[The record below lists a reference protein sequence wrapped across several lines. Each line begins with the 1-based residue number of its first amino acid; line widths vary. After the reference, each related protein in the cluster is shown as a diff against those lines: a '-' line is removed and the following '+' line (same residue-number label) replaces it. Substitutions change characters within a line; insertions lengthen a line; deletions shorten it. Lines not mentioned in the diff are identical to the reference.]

1 LPPVFYFFR
10 IFFYRY
16 LATVRTRKPFYGI
29 TFQKQAT
36 IFVLTISFL
45 SLKNSIKFLE
55 HLVSLLLLAYN
66 DGNKRRT
73 SAVANEKGRKHL
85 PPYVSYRTFRNF
97 IDRLQQRLP
106 SRIDRSYWGDLLS
119 GSTGTQL
126 MAALRFLKLIDAN
139 GKPTEQLKPL
149 VTARGAPRAQLLR
162 NVATQAYDFV
172 LDSSLDIES
181 ATYAQLEEVFHDAF
195 QLTDDVSRKCVKF
208 FIALSG
214 DAGLPLSP
222 FIIRR
227 TRSVRAVA
235 GAKTLPKKGIG
246 GTKRNALMP
255 QAADEIPDN
264 NSWHSKLLDKFPS
277 FDPSWNDDIKT
288 KWFDAF
294 DELLK
299 RGLTRG

>member
-1 LPPVFYFFR
+1 
-10 IFFYRY
+10 
-16 LATVRTRKPFYGI
+16 
-29 TFQKQAT
+29 
-36 IFVLTISFL
+36 
-45 SLKNSIKFLE
+45 
-55 HLVSLLLLAYN
+55 LAYN
-66 DGNKRRT
+66 IGNKRRLLT
-73 SAVANEKGRKHL
+73 VANEKGRKHL

-126 MAALRFLKLIDAN
+126 MAALRFLRLIDVN

-149 VTARGAPRAQLLR
+149 VMARGESRAQLLR
-162 NVATQAYDFV
+162 DVASRAYDFV

-208 FIALSG
+208 FIALSD
-214 DAGLPLSP
+214 DAGLPISP
-222 FIIRR
+222 FILRR
-227 TRSVRAVA
+227 TRSIRGAV
-235 GAKTLPKKGIG
+235 GTKTLVKKGAG
-246 GTKRNALMP
+246 RTKRNAIMP
-255 QAADEIPDN
+255 QAVDEIPDN
-264 NSWHSKLLDKFPS
+264 NTWHIKLLDKFPN
-277 FDPSWNDDIKT
+277 FDPSWNDQIKT

-299 RGLTRG
+299 RGLTRS

>member
-1 LPPVFYFFR
+1 
-10 IFFYRY
+10 
-16 LATVRTRKPFYGI
+16 
-29 TFQKQAT
+29 
-36 IFVLTISFL
+36 
-45 SLKNSIKFLE
+45 
-55 HLVSLLLLAYN
+55 LAYN
-66 DGNKRRT
+66 GENRRREN
-73 SAVANEKGRKHL
+73 AVAVEKGRKHL

-126 MAALRFLKLIDAN
+126 MAALRFLGLIDVN

-149 VTARGAPRAQLLR
+149 VSARGEPRAQHLR
-162 NVATQAYDFV
+162 NITTQAYGFV
-172 LDSSLDIES
+172 LKSSLDIES

-214 DAGLPLSP
+214 DAGLPISP
-222 FIIRR
+222 FITKR
-227 TRSVRAVA
+227 TRAST
-235 GAKTLPKKGIG
+235 GARTMVKKGAG
-246 GTKRNALMP
+246 RTKRNALVP
-255 QAADEIPDN
+255 QILDEIPN
-264 NSWHSKLLDKFPS
+264 NESWHSKLLDKFPS

-299 RGLTRG
+299 RELNRG